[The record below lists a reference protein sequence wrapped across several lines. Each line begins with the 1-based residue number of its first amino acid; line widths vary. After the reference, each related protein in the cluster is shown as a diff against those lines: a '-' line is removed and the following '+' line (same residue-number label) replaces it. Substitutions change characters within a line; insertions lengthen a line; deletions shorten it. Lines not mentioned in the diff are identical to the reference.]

1 MKFHRKHSWQFF
13 RLMNNRQHLLFKDE
27 FKISGAEKQSIAE
40 STADEMKKS
49 SSGFNSRLFFKSMLL
64 ALLVAVAIKSFLFD
78 AYKIPTGSMNDTL
91 LAGDFII
98 VNKSAYSFS
107 TPAQIPF
114 TNIGI
119 NSYNI
124 LEYRKPSSGDVIVF
138 QFPGNQNELYPKTP
152 VNYIKRVIGT
162 PGDTVLISNKKVI
175 INGFELIEP
184 PGIILDADN
193 IKPSGLADRR
203 IFPEGAQWNG
213 DNYGPIIVP
222 EKNMTIPISAL
233 NINFWKDVINRE
245 YGRKAVSEEGLVI
258 NIDGIPARHYTFKKD
273 HYFVLGDN
281 RDDSMDSRY
290 WGFVPLDAII
300 GEAFIIYWSLTSEF
314 SFSNPGNFYQS
325 VRFDR
330 LFKKI
335 D

>member
-1 MKFHRKHSWQFF
+1 MKFRRKHSWQFF
-13 RLMNNRQHLLFKDE
+13 RLMNKGQRLLFKDE
-27 FKISGAEKQSIAE
+27 FKITGDEKQNIAE
-40 STADEMKKS
+40 SAANEVKKKY
-49 SSGFNSRLFFKSMLL
+49 SGFNIRLFFKSMLL
-64 ALLVAVAIKSFLFD
+64 ALLVAVAIKLFLFD

-98 VNKSAYSFS
+98 VNKAAYSFS
-107 TPAQIPF
+107 TPSQVPF

-119 NSYNI
+119 KPHSI
-124 LEYRKPSSGDVIVF
+124 LDYRKPSVGDVIVF
-138 QFPGNQNELYPKTP
+138 QFPGSQNELYPQTP

-162 PGDTVLISNKKVI
+162 PGDTVRLINKKVF

-184 PGIILDADN
+184 PGIILDSDN
-193 IKPSGLADRR
+193 IKPADLTDKR
-203 IFPEGAQWNG
+203 IFPAGAQWNG

-222 EKNMTIPISAL
+222 EKNMTVPINAA

-245 YGRKAVSEEGLVI
+245 YGKKVVSEEGSVI
-258 NIDGIPARHYTFKKD
+258 NIAGIPARHYTFKKD

-290 WGFVPLDAII
+290 WGFVPRDAII

-314 SFSNPGNFYQS
+314 SFSSPGNFYQS

-335 D
+335 N